1 MGFGWRSW
9 IQYRRTGSTGFRGPR
24 RPPRFTGWV
33 AGAGFLAAIIVG
45 LVAPV
50 LQLFGVVCPIELLHT
65 QLIQASGIFLAVVGV
80 VATFFAQREMGASW
94 RIGVDPSETTTLVRD
109 GVFAIVRNPIFSAML
124 IFAAGITLMAPNPLA
139 VAGFLLLFTAI
150 ELQVRRVE
158 EPYLLDTHGDAYR
171 TYTNSVGRF
180 LPGIGRTVR

>member
-1 MGFGWRSW
+1 M
-9 IQYRRTGSTGFRGPR
+9 
-24 RPPRFTGWV
+24 
-33 AGAGFLAAIIVG
+33 
-45 LVAPV
+45 

-158 EPYLLDTHGDAYR
+158 EGSAARIGD
-171 TYTNSVGRF
+171 
-180 LPGIGRTVR
+180 I

>member
-1 MGFGWRSW
+1 
-9 IQYRRTGSTGFRGPR
+9 
-24 RPPRFTGWV
+24 
-33 AGAGFLAAIIVG
+33 
-45 LVAPV
+45 
-50 LQLFGVVCPIELLHT
+50 
-65 QLIQASGIFLAVVGV
+65 
-80 VATFFAQREMGASW
+80 
-94 RIGVDPSETTTLVRD
+94 
-109 GVFAIVRNPIFSAML
+109 ML